1 MKKISFLSF
10 ICFLF
15 GLLALAVLAYAAPS
29 IITPVPGSTLMSS
42 TVTFTGGHT
51 SADLQHWLYLGTTQG
66 ASDLFSQDMGN
77 GHTVTVSGLPHSG
90 TIWVRYWTRFSAGWA
105 STDQSYTMN
114 VGTGAPP
121 IITPTPGS
129 TLTNDTVTFTGGH
142 TSADLQHWLYVGTT
156 QGASDL
162 FSQDLGTGHTVT
174 VGGLPHSGTIWVRY
188 WTRFSAGWAST
199 DQSYTRP

>member
-51 SADLQHWLYLGTTQG
+51 SADLQHWLY
-66 ASDLFSQDMGN
+66 F
-77 GHTVTVSGLPHSG
+77 
-90 TIWVRYWTRFSAGWA
+90 
-105 STDQSYTMN
+105 
-114 VGTGAPP
+114 
-121 IITPTPGS
+121 
-129 TLTNDTVTFTGGH
+129 
-142 TSADLQHWLYVGTT
+142 GTT

-162 FSQDLGTGHTVT
+162 FSQDLGMGHTVT

-188 WTRFSAGWAST
+188 WTRFSAGWAFT